1 MSSDAR
7 ARTDEPP
14 DMGNVPHDHDLET
27 LAERNLLVVSHS
39 YNHFV
44 KGQVDVLS
52 DYFSEVYVL
61 VRYNRFADVSEY
73 LPIDY
78 AKPFSRSAKINR
90 EDKPDNVTVVS
101 TPLLYLPI
109 DLHRRFLGDQH
120 ARKVKKILTDLPVE
134 FDVVHSHLTWTAG
147 YVGSVLQQDLGVPFV
162 LTVHENHDLFVEQLE
177 SDNEKIDRTWERA
190 DALVRVNRQDES
202 TLRRF
207 NDDVYYVPNGFSTG
221 RLERVPQHDAKR
233 ELGVD
238 PDTKLLFALGHLKE
252 RKGFQHLLAVLPD
265 VVEREGDVVCAIGG
279 HGGMRSE
286 LEDQI
291 AELGL
296 TDRVDLLGY
305 VDNDDLKHWMSAC
318 DAFVLPSYSESFGLV
333 QLEAMACGSPVV
345 STVNGGSEEV
355 VTSEEFGY
363 LVDSPEH
370 HDDLADAVVRALRT
384 DWDRDAIEEHAAQF
398 TWERVCVDVAHLY
411 AEVIEGAGSS
421 GGQDSSC
428 QRDG

>member
-7 ARTDEPP
+7 ARTDDAP
-14 DMGNVPHDHDLET
+14 DLGNVPHDHDLAT
-27 LAERNLLVVSHS
+27 LSDRNLLVVAHS

-44 KGQVDVLS
+44 KGQIDVLA
-52 DYFSEVYVL
+52 DYFAEVYVL

-120 ARKVKKILTDLPVE
+120 ARKVKKVVADLPVE
-134 FDVVHSHLTWTAG
+134 FDVVHAHLTWTAG
-147 YVGSVLQQDLGVPFV
+147 YVGSVLQRDLGLPFV

-190 DALVRVNRQDES
+190 DAVVRVNRQDES

-207 NDDVYYVPNGFSTG
+207 NDDVYYVPNGFSTD
-221 RLERVPQHDAKR
+221 RLQRVPQEEAKR

-238 PDTKLLFALGHLKE
+238 PDTQLLFALGHLKE
-252 RKGFQHLLAVLPD
+252 RKGFQHLLAVLPE

-279 HGGMRSE
+279 HGGMRPD
-286 LEDQI
+286 LESQI

-296 TDRVDLLGY
+296 EDRVDLLGY
-305 VDNDDLKHWMSAC
+305 VDNDDLRYWMSAA

-333 QLEAMACGSPVV
+333 QLEAMACGAPVV
-345 STVNGGSEEV
+345 STINGGSEEV

-384 DWDRDAIEEHAAQF
+384 DWDRDAIEAHAAQF

-411 AEVIEGAGSS
+411 AEVLEDAGRSR
-421 GGQDSSC
+421 Q
-428 QRDG
+428 